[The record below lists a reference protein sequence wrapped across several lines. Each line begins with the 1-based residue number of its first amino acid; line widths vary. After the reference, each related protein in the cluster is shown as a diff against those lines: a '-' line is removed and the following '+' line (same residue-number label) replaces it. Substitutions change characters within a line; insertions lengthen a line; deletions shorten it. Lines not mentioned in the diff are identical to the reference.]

1 MKHRFGDENCS
12 VARALEIVG
21 DWRTL
26 LVVRQAFLG
35 VRRFADFEASLGIA
49 KNVLTQR
56 LMHLTEHG
64 VMKRVDAG
72 VHGPRYEYELTAMG
86 KDLATVMT
94 ALRQWGDRW
103 VFGEGQEPLLVLDRR
118 TGRPLPRVRMLDEQ
132 GQPISA
138 RDLEVRP
145 GPGASAETRTQLMAS
160 LPAAMPGQQA
170 PTPGKKKAART
181 KAGANHRAARPRR
194 DR

>member
-145 GPGASAETRTQLMAS
+145 GPGASAETRTRIMAS
-160 LPAAMPGQQA
+160 LPAATPRRQA
-170 PTPGKKKAART
+170 PAPGKKKAART
-181 KAGANHRAARPRR
+181 KAGANDRAARPRR